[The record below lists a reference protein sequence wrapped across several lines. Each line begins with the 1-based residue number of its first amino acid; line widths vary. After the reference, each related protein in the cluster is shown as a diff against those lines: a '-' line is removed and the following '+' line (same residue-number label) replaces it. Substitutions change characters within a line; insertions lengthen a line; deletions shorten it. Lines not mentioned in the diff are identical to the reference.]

1 MRRLTVLLYIGILG
15 ASIYFAYKWNQ
26 ERLPQRVKLRN
37 FIVEE
42 TVKVSIQHQDVT
54 IYLEPNKQDDQ
65 QWIFSTT
72 LDRVRSFSIDAQ
84 LIRGFLDSLV
94 SAQYAYLVERGGM
107 QSLQRYGLGQRE
119 KYTIHVWV
127 GNYPDPYVFVV
138 GALAVN
144 GYDTFLL
151 LEENVYR
158 ASFVG
163 LYERMAAMGKVVDLI
178 LGSEDR
184 LFS

>member
-1 MRRLTVLLYIGILG
+1 MRRLTVLIYIGILG

-26 ERLPQRVKLRN
+26 DRLPERVRIRN
-37 FIVEE
+37 FVVEE
-42 TVKVSIQHQDVT
+42 VVKVSIERQGVT

-84 LIRGFLDSLV
+84 LIRGLLDSLV
-94 SAQYAYLVERGGM
+94 SAQYAYLVERGGL
-107 QSLQRYGLGQRE
+107 QSLQRYGLGQQE
-119 KYTIHVWV
+119 KYTIQVWTEQYA
-127 GNYPDPYVFVV
+127 NPYTFTV

-151 LEENVYR
+151 LDEHVYR

-163 LYERMAAMGKVVDLI
+163 LYERMTAMGKVVDLI